1 MFYGGCNLPLFS
13 VKLAHVRTFGYLA
26 LMAKA
31 TSTVSQQRLEGQD
44 SREII
49 LAVALELFTKRG
61 YDGTSIDDI
70 RQAAGFRSKAS
81 LYTHFKSKEDVSE
94 ALTTRIL
101 GQMEQEILAAH
112 RAAPDEPMAQFL
124 AGVSAYIRWSL
135 SHRQEYA
142 FRFIRAQQERMLTGQ
157 YDYQEKRP
165 SPIYPMMLNII
176 RQLRQDYPVRQI
188 ADTALFSM
196 LMGVISRAVID
207 QDSFGEIHLTE
218 QAAQLL
224 EVCLGIMFSQP
235 VSIPRQQV
243 Q

>member
-1 MFYGGCNLPLFS
+1 
-13 VKLAHVRTFGYLA
+13 
-26 LMAKA
+26 MAKA
-31 TSTVSQQRLEGQD
+31 PSPPSQRRVEGQD
-44 SREII
+44 SRELI

-101 GQMEQEILAAH
+101 GQMEKAILAAH
-112 RAAPDEPMAQFL
+112 RSAPDEPMAQFL
-124 AGVSAYIRWSL
+124 AGVSTYIEWSL

-165 SPIYPMMLNII
+165 SPIYPMMLKII
-176 RQLRQDYPVRQI
+176 RQLRQTYPVRQI
-188 ADTALFSM
+188 EDAALFSM

-207 QDSFGEIHLTE
+207 QDSFGDIDVKD

-235 VSIPRQQV
+235 VSISRQQV

>member
-1 MFYGGCNLPLFS
+1 
-13 VKLAHVRTFGYLA
+13 
-26 LMAKA
+26 MAKA
-31 TSTVSQQRLEGQD
+31 ISTPNQRRLERQD
-44 SREII
+44 SRELI
-49 LAVALELFTKRG
+49 LTVALELFTKRG

-101 GQMEQEILAAH
+101 WQMEDAILAAH
-112 RAAPDEPMAQFL
+112 RATADEPMAQFL
-124 AGVSAYIRWSL
+124 AGVSAYVQWSL

-165 SPIYPMMLNII
+165 SPIYPLMLHII
-176 RQLRQDYPVRQI
+176 HQLRHDYPVRQI
-188 ADTALFSM
+188 EDTALFSM

-207 QDSFGEIHLTE
+207 QDSFGEISLAQ
-218 QAAQLL
+218 QADQLL
-224 EVCLGIMFSQP
+224 EVCLGILFSQP
-235 VSIPRQQV
+235 VNISR
-243 Q
+243 